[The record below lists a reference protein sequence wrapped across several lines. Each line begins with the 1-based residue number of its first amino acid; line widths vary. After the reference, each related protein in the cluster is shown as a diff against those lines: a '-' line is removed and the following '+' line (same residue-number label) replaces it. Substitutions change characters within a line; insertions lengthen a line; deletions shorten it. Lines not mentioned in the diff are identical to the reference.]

1 MARRQIGTMGKNL
14 ILYIVLI
21 VLGLMFA
28 LPFVWMLSTSLKT
41 AVDVFMFPPK
51 WIPDPPMW
59 INYREL
65 FRVLPFFRFFRN
77 SAYISVLCTFGQV
90 ASCALAAYAFSRPK
104 FFGRDFLFYVLLAT
118 MMVPGQV
125 TIIPRFLIMR
135 AIGWM
140 DTHLPLIVPSFLG
153 GAFGT
158 FMLRQFFMGIP
169 KELEDA
175 AAIDGC
181 SRFRTFLVIYLPLS
195 KPAIATLALFVFMDS
210 WNDLLNPIIYLST
223 PSKMTL
229 TVGLTFF
236 QGEYQTDWHLLM
248 AGAVVSILPT
258 VVVYLLTQKHFESG
272 IMMGSIKG

>member
-1 MARRQIGTMGKNL
+1 MDRHQALAVGRDVL
-14 ILYIVLI
+14 LYVILGI
-21 VLGLMFA
+21 LGLMFA
-28 LPFVWMLSTSLKT
+28 LPFIWMISTSLKT

-51 WIPDPPMW
+51 WIPDPIMW
-59 INYREL
+59 VNYKEL
-65 FRVLPFFRFFRN
+65 FRVLPFFRFFKN
-77 SAYISVLCTFGQV
+77 SAYISFLCTFGQI

-104 FFGRDFLFYVLLAT
+104 FFGRDFLFFVLLAT

-140 DTHLPLIVPSFLG
+140 DTHLPLIIPSFLG

-195 KPAIATLALFVFMDS
+195 KPAIATLALFVFMDA

-229 TVGLTFF
+229 TVGLTLF
-236 QGEYQTDWHLLM
+236 QGEYRTDWHLLM
-248 AGAVVSILPT
+248 AGAVVSIVPT
-258 VVVYLLTQKHFESG
+258 VVVYLATQKHFESG